1 MKAAVVYGAKQTPLY
16 GDFEEPVAQTGETL
30 VTVSAAALSHLV
42 KSRASGTHYSSS
54 GSFPFITGIDGVGR
68 RENGERVYF
77 ALPKAPFGSMAER
90 TVVASVQC
98 LAVPDDLDDITAA
111 AIVNPGISS
120 WMAYRE
126 RAKLNAGETVL
137 INGAT
142 GIAGR
147 LAVQIAKHLG
157 AKKVIAT
164 GRNPQALQSLS
175 ALGAD
180 VTISL
185 LQDEEALA
193 ASFKAQFADGVNV
206 VLDYLWGQS
215 AELLLD
221 AAAKANAVPLRFV
234 QVGAVSGGQISL
246 PAAVLRSSAIEL
258 MGSGI
263 GSVPRNRMIQTI
275 GELLQAAR
283 PAGLKIATAPV
294 ALSKVQEIWDTDDST
309 VRTVLTT
316 GAL

>member
-1 MKAAVVYGAKQTPLY
+1 MKAAIVYGAKQTPLY

-30 VTVSAAALSHLV
+30 ITVSAAALSHLV

-68 RENGERVYF
+68 KENGERVYF
-77 ALPKAPFGSMAER
+77 ALPKAPFGSMAEK

-111 AIVNPGISS
+111 AIVNPGMSS

-126 RAKLNAGETVL
+126 RAKLIAGETVL

>member
-1 MKAAVVYGAKQTPLY
+1 MKAAIVYGAKQTPLY

-30 VTVSAAALSHLV
+30 ITVSAAALSHLV

-54 GSFPFITGIDGVGR
+54 GSFPFAVGIDGVGR
-68 RENGERVYF
+68 KENGERVYF

-98 LAVPDDLDDITAA
+98 LAVPDNLDDITAA
-111 AIVNPGISS
+111 AIVNPGMSS

-126 RAKLNAGETVL
+126 RAKLIAGETVL
-137 INGAT
+137 VNGAT

-175 ALGAD
+175 GLGAD

-215 AELLLD
+215 AELLLVE
-221 AAAKANAVPLRFV
+221 AAKANAVPLRFI

-246 PAAVLRSSAIEL
+246 PAAVLRSSAVEL

-263 GSVPRNRMIQTI
+263 GSVPMDRMIQTI
-275 GELLQAAR
+275 RELLQAAR

-294 ALSKVQEIWDTDDST
+294 ALSKVQEIWDADDST
-309 VRTVLTT
+309 VRTVLTM

>member
-1 MKAAVVYGAKQTPLY
+1 MKAAIVYGAKQTPLY

-30 VTVSAAALSHLV
+30 ITVSAAALSHLV

-54 GSFPFITGIDGVGR
+54 GSFPFVVGIDGVGR
-68 RENGERVYF
+68 KENGERVYF

-98 LAVPDDLDDITAA
+98 LAVPDNLDDITAA
-111 AIVNPGISS
+111 AIVNPGMSS

-126 RAKLNAGETVL
+126 RAKLIAGETVL
-137 INGAT
+137 VNGAT

-215 AELLLD
+215 AELLLVE
-221 AAAKANAVPLRFV
+221 AAKANAVPLRFI

-246 PAAVLRSSAIEL
+246 PAAVLRSSAVEL

-263 GSVPRNRMIQTI
+263 GSVPMDRMIQTI
-275 GELLQAAR
+275 RELLQAAR

-294 ALSKVQEIWDTDDST
+294 ALSKVQEIWDADDST
-309 VRTVLTT
+309 VRTVLTM

>member
-1 MKAAVVYGAKQTPLY
+1 MKAAIVYGAKQTPLY

-30 VTVSAAALSHLV
+30 ITVSAAALSHLV

-54 GSFPFITGIDGVGR
+54 GSFPFVVGIDGVGR
-68 RENGERVYF
+68 KENGERVYF

-98 LAVPDDLDDITAA
+98 LAVPDNLDDITAA
-111 AIVNPGISS
+111 AIVNPGMSS

-126 RAKLNAGETVL
+126 RAKLIAGETVL
-137 INGAT
+137 VNGAT

-175 ALGAD
+175 GLGAD

-215 AELLLD
+215 AELLLVE
-221 AAAKANAVPLRFV
+221 AAKANAVPLRFI

-246 PAAVLRSSAIEL
+246 PAAVLRSSAVEL

-263 GSVPRNRMIQTI
+263 GSVPMDRMIQTI
-275 GELLQAAR
+275 RELLQAAR

-294 ALSKVQEIWDTDDST
+294 ALSKVQEIWDADDST
-309 VRTVLTT
+309 VRTVLTM

>member
-54 GSFPFITGIDGVGR
+54 GIFPFITGIDGVGR

-111 AIVNPGISS
+111 AIVNPGMSS

-193 ASFKAQFADGVNV
+193 ASFKAQFADGVNI

>member
-111 AIVNPGISS
+111 AIVNPGMSS

-126 RAKLNAGETVL
+126 RAKLIAGETVL
-137 INGAT
+137 IAGAT

-185 LQDEEALA
+185 LQDVEALA

>member
-111 AIVNPGISS
+111 AIVNPGMSS

-126 RAKLNAGETVL
+126 RAKLIAGETVL

-221 AAAKANAVPLRFV
+221 AAAKANAAPLRFV

-275 GELLQAAR
+275 GELLQAVR

-294 ALSKVQEIWDTDDST
+294 ALSKVQEIWDADDST

>member
-111 AIVNPGISS
+111 AIVNPGMSS

-126 RAKLNAGETVL
+126 RAKLIAGETVL

-193 ASFKAQFADGVNV
+193 ASFKAQFADGVNI

-234 QVGAVSGGQISL
+234 QVGAASGGQISL

-294 ALSKVQEIWDTDDST
+294 ALSKVQEIWDADDST